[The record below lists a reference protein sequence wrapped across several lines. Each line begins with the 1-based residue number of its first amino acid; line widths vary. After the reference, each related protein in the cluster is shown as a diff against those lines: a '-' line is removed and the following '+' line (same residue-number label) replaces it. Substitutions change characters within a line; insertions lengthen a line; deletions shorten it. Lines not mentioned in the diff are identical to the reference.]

1 MFAIHVAVVYNIS
14 SMLSQFNLAENRVSK
29 DKSSNNEGNL
39 LSEVCKSN
47 NLFILNGRCGNDKGK
62 DAFTFKNIS
71 VIDYTVVSAQAL
83 KFIENFDI
91 TELDCLYSDGH
102 CLLSTDLTF
111 KKMHRNKIDSNGV
124 NEQMQYVPKWN
135 NDKNRNFLIKLTKI
149 KLQKLKF
156 S

>member
-1 MFAIHVAVVYNIS
+1 MCSLYKYALLLGNYNARTQEKQGFIDIDEFFAEHVGYDDTMYQFYNIS

-39 LSEVCKSN
+39 LIEICKSN
-47 NLFILNGRCGNDKGK
+47 NLFILNDRCGNDKGK
-62 DAFTFKNIS
+62 GVFTFKNTS
-71 VIDYTVVSAQAL
+71 VIDYIVVSAQAL

-111 KKMHRNKIDSNGV
+111 KQCI
-124 NEQMQYVPKWN
+124 
-135 NDKNRNFLIKLTKI
+135 KI
-149 KLQKLKF
+149 K
-156 S
+156 